1 MLAKRV
7 FFNKYS
13 IGTKITMALGICIV
27 YGVFL
32 YTQGANPFLIY
43 YEMFQATF
51 GNVYGIGEVAIK
63 ATPFILTALAV
74 AIPARGRI

>member
-43 YEMFQATF
+43 YEMFQATLEMYMVLERLLSKQPLSF
-51 GNVYGIGEVAIK
+51 
-63 ATPFILTALAV
+63 
-74 AIPARGRI
+74 